1 MNTAEATELLK
12 RSLLPDQLRQ
22 VLAAFGQHQIGDI
35 CRWDGERWEALTG
48 PEAEEEGSEAFSA
61 VYDLLIALEDLAGIA
76 PADLALPDPAEA
88 WDQAKERAYD
98 AYNRLEG
105 LMEDWGDELNDL
117 GQRENEA
124 TTPDS
129 QME

>member
-1 MNTAEATELLK
+1 MNAAEAIELL
-12 RSLLPDQLRQ
+12 SAYLPPERLRQ
-22 VLAAFGQHQIGDI
+22 VLAAFGHHQVGDI

-105 LMEDWGDELNDL
+105 LMEYWGDELNDL
-117 GQRENEA
+117 WQRENEA
-124 TTPDS
+124 TGS
-129 QME
+129 NS

>member
-1 MNTAEATELLK
+1 MDAAEATKLL
-12 RSLLPDQLRQ
+12 STYLPPDRLRP
-22 VLAAFGQHQIGDI
+22 VLAAFGQHQVGDI

-48 PEAEEEGSEAFSA
+48 PEAEEEGSDAFSA
-61 VYDLLIALEDLAGIA
+61 VYDLLIALEDLAGIE

-98 AYNRLEG
+98 VYNRLEG

-124 TTPDS
+124 TTPDA
-129 QME
+129 